1 MIIKSIND
9 HHMNYRGF
17 FSHQIGL
24 KRAPQFRLG
33 KYIVLASPE
42 CLYFDFSVNK
52 LRSPTKV
59 DVTEYPGNNL
69 KRFSNCSPQDYFAW
83 KRNFWNIFILVAV
96 LINVRWHWLINALS
110 LSTAIR
116 WLAERHESPVSFPPL
131 IFDTGQHLFSD
142 LSCKSKGLLG
152 RFVYCWHWCL
162 YWPGIKMLKW
172 MGHTP

>member
-1 MIIKSIND
+1 
-9 HHMNYRGF
+9 MNYRGF
-17 FSHQIGL
+17 F
-24 KRAPQFRLG
+24 
-33 KYIVLASPE
+33 
-42 CLYFDFSVNK
+42 FSSNRVEK
-52 LRSPTKV
+52 SPTISTGEVYSFGISRVPLFWLFCEQTPQSYKSRCHWSSLA
-59 DVTEYPGNNL
+59 GNTL